1 MEINLY
7 VWVIILGG
15 SIVTVLPR
23 ILPITIMS
31 KITMNERIFEFL
43 EYIPIAILSALVA
56 ADLFTINNT
65 VSLSSK
71 ILEILAAVPTIIV
84 AIKKNNLLLTVVV
97 GVVSIA
103 ILRLI
108 F

>member
-7 VWVIILGG
+7 VWIIILGG
-15 SIVTVLPR
+15 CIVTLIPRVLP
-23 ILPITIMS
+23 IMLMS
-31 KITMNERIFEFL
+31 KVKINEGIYEFL
-43 EYIPIAILSALVA
+43 RYVPISILSALVA

-71 ILEILAAVPTIIV
+71 TMQLLAAVPTAIV

-97 GVVSIA
+97 GVVSMA
-103 ILRLI
+103 LI
-108 F
+108 RIIF